1 MTVQEC
7 AAAAA
12 SRLAAAG
19 FEPAASRLDVSV
31 LARALLGWDQA
42 RWLADSRTETPPGFA
57 DGLDRWIARRARRE
71 PVAYITGEREFFG
84 RPFRVTPDV
93 LIPRPET
100 ELVVSAALDKLAGRI
115 GATPLVVDVGTGSG
129 CIAVS
134 LACEMTGLRLAA
146 TDVSTGALTVAR
158 ENARRHGVLAR
169 IDFRHGPLLGG
180 LDEPPDVIVSNPPY
194 ISEGE
199 RATLPPDVAEYE
211 PHQALFA
218 GADGLAVI
226 RPLIDLASRR
236 LAPGGWVILEIGAGQ
251 GGEVED
257 LIAASRGFAAAEVLA
272 DLESRPRVVVA
283 RRA

>member
-12 SRLAAAG
+12 SRLVAGG
-19 FEPAASRLDVSV
+19 FEPAASRVDVSV

-42 RWLADSRTETPPGFA
+42 RWLADGRTEAPAGFA
-57 DGLDRWIARRARRE
+57 DRLERWVARRARHE

-100 ELVVSAALDKLAGRI
+100 ELVVSTAVERLAGRA
-115 GATPLVVDVGTGSG
+115 GDSVLVVDVGTGSG

-134 LACEMTGLRLAA
+134 LACELGGIRLVA
-146 TDVSTGALTVAR
+146 TDVSTDALAVAR
-158 ENARRHGVLAR
+158 ENARRLGVLDR

-180 LDEPPDVIVSNPPY
+180 LDEAPDVIVSNPPY
-194 ISEGE
+194 IREAQ

-218 GADGLAVI
+218 GSDGLAVI

-251 GGEVED
+251 DHAVED
-257 LIAASRGFAAAEVLA
+257 LIAASRGLAAAEVLA
-272 DLESRPRVVVA
+272 DLEARPRVVVA